1 MSPSRSAAYA
11 VMPTV
16 ATSPSAS
23 THSCSAVYL
32 SSCSPV
38 MSGLSLVEGEGDD
51 AGGQGG
57 AAHVDREVAGGRIR
71 VEVGERD
78 RMAEGG
84 AERAARHLAD
94 DLLPR
99 EHAVAVPARPLAVG
113 LEPDEH
119 AAAVR
124 VEALHGVAAHVVRGL
139 LPAHQPAEA
148 GLLGQRERRQL
159 VAVERHARL
168 EAERVPRRETD
179 RHHAGARAGLED
191 RPPEL
196 REQGGGD
203 EELVADL
210 AGVAGAG
217 GEHRMAPVPGG
228 EEAVVAE
235 LPHQVD

>member
-38 MSGLSLVEGEGDD
+38 MSGLSLVEGKGDD
-51 AGGQGG
+51 ARGQRG
-57 AAHVDREVAGGRIR
+57 AAHVDRQVAGGRVR
-71 VEVGERD
+71 VEVGESD

-94 DLLPR
+94 DLVAR
-99 EHAVAVPARPLAVG
+99 EHAVAVPSGPLALG
-113 LEPDEH
+113 HEADEH

-124 VEALHGVAAHVVRGL
+124 LEALDGVPADVVRGL

-148 GLLGQRERRQL
+148 GLLGPRQRGQL

-168 EAERVPRRETD
+168 EAERVARREPD
-179 RHHAGARAGLED
+179 RHHAGAGPGLED
-191 RPPEL
+191 
-196 REQGGGD
+196 
-203 EELVADL
+203 
-210 AGVAGAG
+210 
-217 GEHRMAPVPGG
+217 
-228 EEAVVAE
+228 
-235 LPHQVD
+235 